1 MHYNSNKLQSLLRQ
15 IALAVVLLLIYA
27 CTTGTTLNSTYAPD
41 TNFGVFQTYAWYKA
55 ELPSPISGS
64 GPGYT
69 TLLDQQVK
77 QAIESELV
85 RRGLRPNEETPDLL
99 IAYDIALP
107 ANSAPDADTTYTPGF
122 GYGYSYWYGYRYRYD
137 VTAVTDFRSV
147 ASMPPGTLI
156 IDLIDPDNNTLV
168 WRGWYDAGIDPTL
181 TGGHDIN
188 KAVATVM
195 AGYPPIPVT
204 AQ

>member
-1 MHYNSNKLQSLLRQ
+1 MHYKSNKLRSLLRQ
-15 IALAVVLLLIYA
+15 ISLAVLLLLAHA
-27 CTTGTTLNSTYAPD
+27 CTTGTTLNNTYAPD
-41 TNFGVFQTYAWYKA
+41 ANFRVYQTYGWYKA
-55 ELPSPISGS
+55 ELPSPVSGS

-69 TLLDQQVK
+69 TLLDLKVK

-85 RRGLRPNEETPDLL
+85 RRGLRPAEGTPDLL

-107 ANSAPDADTTYTPGF
+107 ANSAPAADTAYAPGF
-122 GYGYSYWYGYRYRYD
+122 GYGYSYWFGYRYRYD
-137 VTAVTDFRSV
+137 VSAVTDYRSV

-181 TGGHDIN
+181 AAGHDIN
-188 KAVATVM
+188 KAVAAVM
-195 AGYPPIPVT
+195 SGYPPIPVT